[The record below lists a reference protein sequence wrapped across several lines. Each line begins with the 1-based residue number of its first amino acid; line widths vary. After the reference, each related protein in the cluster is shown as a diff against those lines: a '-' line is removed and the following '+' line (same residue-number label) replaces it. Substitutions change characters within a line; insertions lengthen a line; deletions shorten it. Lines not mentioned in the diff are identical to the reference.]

1 MNSHIDE
8 SALYRRLLLAT
19 LLLGGFVFY
28 WGLGDIALLSL
39 NEARRAIPAA
49 GMFASGDWLLPRIN
63 GELYLAKPPLMYW
76 LSASFAH
83 LRGAA
88 DEWAVR
94 LPSALAA
101 TAVLLGVYRFSFKR
115 FGGWPALFTI
125 QILIANVGFAM
136 FARRA
141 EIEMVLAALCTGALL
156 AALHYSRGEGSRA
169 WLRLSYF
176 LLGLAVL
183 TKGPLALLF
192 VTLPLLADA
201 IYSRG
206 QRQWSVLKDG
216 WGWCIFLAV
225 GLSWYLVVS
234 MHLGFG
240 IWQAT
245 VERDMVHK
253 MQGASGE
260 PFFNYVLW
268 LVADFFPVSLLF
280 FIAPLVTWRRW
291 KMRGDLFALLLAVL
305 IPLLIYS
312 AFSDKHAKYL
322 LPLYPALALLF
333 GVRVGELLENAGPLL
348 RRGLL
353 MAGLLL
359 PAGYAVFYAAVEA
372 RVFDYRVSVFP
383 QFRDW
388 LKTAG
393 ANSLYAYEDL
403 DERLIYYAGRNIKTL
418 DQPALNALRES
429 HVPLLLLV
437 ENARIAEIRPLADCQ
452 VHEFTPY
459 LKKHKSLV
467 VFGFSGA
474 CSQGGKP

>member
-1 MNSHIDE
+1 MDSRTKE
-8 SALYRRLLLAT
+8 SVLYRRLLLAT
-19 LLLGGFVFY
+19 LLLGGLVFY
-28 WGLGDIALLSL
+28 WGLGDIALLSF

-63 GELYLAKPPLMYW
+63 GELYLTKPPLLYW
-76 LSASFAH
+76 LAALFAH

-94 LPSALAA
+94 LPSAFAA
-101 TAVLLGVYRFSFKR
+101 TAVLFGVYRFSCKR
-115 FGGWPALFTI
+115 FGRWPALLTT
-125 QILIANVGFAM
+125 QILIANAGFAL

-141 EIEMVLAALCTGALL
+141 EIEMLLAALCTGALL

-183 TKGPLALLF
+183 AKGPLALLF

-201 IYSRG
+201 LYSRG
-206 QRQWSVLKDG
+206 ERQWDVFKDG
-216 WGWCIFLAV
+216 WSWVVFLVV

-234 MHLGFG
+234 LHLGFG

-245 VERDMVHK
+245 VERDMLHK
-253 MQGASGE
+253 MQAASGE

-268 LVADFFPVSLLF
+268 LMADFFPASLLF
-280 FIAPLVTWRRW
+280 FLAPLATWRRW
-291 KMRGDLFALLLAVL
+291 KMRGDLVALLLAVL
-305 IPLLIYS
+305 MPLLIYS

-322 LPLYPALALLF
+322 LPLYPALAILL
-333 GVRVGELLENAGPLL
+333 GVRLGEILEAAGPWL

-353 MAGLLL
+353 MVGLLL
-359 PAGYAVFYAAVEA
+359 PAGYAVFYAAAEA
-372 RVFDYRVSVFP
+372 RIFDYRVSVFP

-388 LKTAG
+388 LKTAETTP
-393 ANSLYAYEDL
+393 LYAYKDP
-403 DERLIYYAGRNIKTL
+403 DERLIYYAGRNIQTL
-418 DQPALNALRES
+418 DQPALNALREGHAS
-429 HVPLLLLV
+429 LLLLV
-437 ENARIAEIRPLADCQ
+437 ENTRIVEIRPLADCQ
-452 VHEFTPY
+452 VREFTPY

-467 VFGFSGA
+467 VFGFAGA
-474 CSQGGKP
+474 CPS

>member
-1 MNSHIDE
+1 MSLTE
-8 SALYRRLLLAT
+8 STIYRRLLVAT
-19 LLLGGFVFY
+19 LLVGLVVFY

-39 NEARRAIPAA
+39 NEARRAIPAT
-49 GMFASGDWLLPRIN
+49 GMFVSGDWLLPRMN
-63 GELYLAKPPLMYW
+63 GELYLSKPPLIYW

-101 TAVLLGVYRFSFKR
+101 TAVLVVCYRFARKH
-115 FGGWPALFTI
+115 FGKWPALFTL
-125 QILIANVGFAM
+125 QILIANAGFAM

-156 AALHYSRGEGSRA
+156 AALHYSRGEGSRT
-169 WLRLSYF
+169 WLWLSYF

-201 IYSRG
+201 FCSRE

-216 WGWCIFLAV
+216 WGWCIFLVV

-234 MHLGFG
+234 LHLGFG

-253 MQGASGE
+253 MQSAASGE

-280 FIAPLVTWRRW
+280 FLAPLVTWRRW

-322 LPLYPALALLF
+322 LPLYPVLAILL
-333 GVRVGELLENAGPLL
+333 GVRLAEIMEKSGVMV
-348 RRGLL
+348 RRLIL
-353 MAGLLL
+353 TAGLLL
-359 PAGYAVFYAAVEA
+359 PIGYAVFYGVVEA

-383 QFRDW
+383 QFKGW
-388 LKTAG
+388 LQSTG
-393 ANSLYAYEDL
+393 TNRIYAYEDL
-403 DERLIYYAGRNIKTL
+403 DERLIYYAERDIKSL
-418 DQPALNALRES
+418 DQSALNALRES
-429 HVPLLLLV
+429 HTPLLLLV
-437 ENARIAEIRPLADCQ
+437 ENARVAEVRALADCQ

-467 VFGFSGA
+467 VFGFAEA
-474 CSQGGKP
+474 CPQGPAK